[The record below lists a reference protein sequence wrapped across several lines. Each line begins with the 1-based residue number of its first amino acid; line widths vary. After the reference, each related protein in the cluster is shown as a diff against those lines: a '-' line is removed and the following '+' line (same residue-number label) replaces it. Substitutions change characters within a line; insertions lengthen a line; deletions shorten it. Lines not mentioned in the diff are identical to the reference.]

1 MDHEIGL
8 FLSQVNCPEKLNICA
23 PGKVPLPLLGLDG
36 NRLGV
41 KILLPGDSSEEH
53 ARRSSTR
60 LGSGEHARKL
70 DSLFFKRVWRM
81 IQLALWREAQLQK

>member
-23 PGKVPLPLLGLDG
+23 PGKVPLSLLGLDG

-41 KILLPGDSSEEH
+41 KILLPIETQVKNTQENLLPRESGVENTQENL
-53 ARRSSTR
+53 TR
-60 LGSGEHARKL
+60 FFSDGSGE
-70 DSLFFKRVWRM
+70 
-81 IQLALWREAQLQK
+81 